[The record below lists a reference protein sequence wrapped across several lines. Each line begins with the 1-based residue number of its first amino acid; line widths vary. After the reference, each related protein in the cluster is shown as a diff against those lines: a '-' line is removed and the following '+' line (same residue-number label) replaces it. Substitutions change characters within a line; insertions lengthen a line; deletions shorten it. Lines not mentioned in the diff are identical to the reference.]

1 MGQGPGPT
9 SIPGRSTWAHS
20 VLYQP
25 HLQGFWTQ
33 VCSRSRHEVP
43 GEESPFASSRGTQ
56 TGWLAGVCV
65 SMYGCREKEIG
76 KGVWA

>member
-43 GEESPFASSRGTQ
+43 GEESPFASSMRSQ
-56 TGWLAGVCV
+56 ERSLLLPQAEEHRLVGWQVCV
-65 SMYGCREKEIG
+65 
-76 KGVWA
+76 

>member
-43 GEESPFASSRGTQ
+43 GGVSFCLKQRNTD
-56 TGWLAGVCV
+56 WLAGRCVCEYV
-65 SMYGCREKEIG
+65 WLQG
-76 KGVWA
+76 KGDR